1 MSKSLT
7 ETTSDQ
13 EDYTNG
19 LEVPK
24 LLSLFLKHISNTDTA
39 IVAHHTEEGNLNKYG
54 KVFQQ
59 SPAYLVKAQ
68 HCYFEGTK
76 KDCTNTFYVGIA

>member
-13 EDYTNG
+13 EDYTSG

-24 LLSLFLKHISNTDTA
+24 LLSLFSST
-39 IVAHHTEEGNLNKYG
+39 
-54 KVFQQ
+54 FQILTLLLLHVTQ
-59 SPAYLVKAQ
+59 KK
-68 HCYFEGTK
+68 GT
-76 KDCTNTFYVGIA
+76 